1 MKIEQINIYN
11 FQNALRGMRNPK
23 NSWEKSD
30 SIFDQNGYCISLG
43 KNDQQLCQSLI
54 KGGSEHRK
62 FLRQIFVSIDITAP
76 LYWWKEMDTYKVGTT
91 ANSTST
97 MHKVTSSPIDL
108 NKFEINDYNPILF
121 NNEDI
126 ISTYLI
132 PYLEFLREKCIEL
145 EGTEEYKKYW
155 KELIRW
161 LPEGWTQTRTWT
173 CNYENLFNIY
183 KQRKNHKLIEWREF
197 CKWIETLPYAKELLI
212 N

>member
-30 SIFDQNGYCISLG
+30 SVFDQNGYCISLG
-43 KNDQQLCQSLI
+43 KNDQKLCQSLI

-97 MHKVTSSPIDL
+97 MHKITSSPIDL
-108 NKFEINDYNPILF
+108 SKFEINDYNPILF

-183 KQRKNHKLIEWREF
+183 RQRKNHKLIEWHEF
-197 CKWIETLPYAKELLI
+197 CHWIETLPYAKELLI

>member
-23 NSWEKSD
+23 NSWGKSD
-30 SIFDQNGYCISLG
+30 SVFDQNGYCISLG

-108 NKFEINDYNPILF
+108 NKFEISDYEPILF
-121 NNEDI
+121 NNENI

-183 KQRKNHKLIEWREF
+183 RQRKNHKLIEWREF
-197 CKWIETLPYAKELLI
+197 CKWIETLPYAQELLI

>member
-43 KNDQQLCQSLI
+43 KNDQKLCQSLI

-76 LYWWKEMDTYKVGTT
+76 LYWWKEMDTYKIGTT

-97 MHKVTSSPIDL
+97 MHKITSSPIDL

-183 KQRKNHKLIEWREF
+183 RQRKNHKLIEWREF

>member
-30 SIFDQNGYCISLG
+30 SIFDENGYCISLG
-43 KNDQQLCQSLI
+43 EKDKQLCQSLI

-108 NKFEINDYNPILF
+108 NKFETSDYEPILF
-121 NNEDI
+121 NNENI

-183 KQRKNHKLIEWREF
+183 RQRKNHKLIEWREF

>member
-30 SIFDQNGYCISLG
+30 SVFDQNGYCISLG
-43 KNDQQLCQSLI
+43 EKDKQLCQSLI

-76 LYWWKEMDTYKVGTT
+76 LYWWKEMDTYKIGTT

-97 MHKVTSSPIDL
+97 MHKITSSPIDL
-108 NKFEINDYNPILF
+108 SKFEINDYNPILF

-183 KQRKNHKLIEWREF
+183 RQRKNHKLIEWREF

>member
-30 SIFDQNGYCISLG
+30 SVFDQNGYCISLG
-43 KNDQQLCQSLI
+43 KNDQKLCQSLI

-76 LYWWKEMDTYKVGTT
+76 LYWWKEMDTYKIGTT

-97 MHKVTSSPIDL
+97 MHKITSSPIDL
-108 NKFEINDYNPILF
+108 SKFEINDYNPILF

-183 KQRKNHKLIEWREF
+183 RQRKNHKLIEWCEF

>member
-1 MKIEQINIYN
+1 MKIEQVNIYN

-23 NSWEKSD
+23 NSWKKSD

-108 NKFEINDYNPILF
+108 NKFEISDYNPILF
-121 NNEDI
+121 NNENI
-126 ISTYLI
+126 ILTYFI

-145 EGTEEYKKYW
+145 KGTEEYKKYW

-183 KQRKNHKLIEWREF
+183 RQRKSHKLIEWREF
-197 CKWIETLPYAKELLI
+197 CKWIETLPYAQELLI